1 MSRLLVFPC
10 SWIWIWENPLLSPVV
25 FLDPLNGHSLFEI
38 FCFVLLMP
46 IGQFL
51 LCIFLVS
58 DEAYLSIP
66 NLRSCDIVITCLID
80 SDYSKLPFQGG
91 LTMLTMILEL
101 NLMMKLSGI
110 ICEWNRIFLCEFSL
124 DYCRKDYLVIQEW
137 IITMSGWRTAPL
149 NFKCIKYRSVKDEKS
164 LCLHWVRRCS
174 NGDSPFSG
182 CFMILV

>member
-1 MSRLLVFPC
+1 MVD
-10 SWIWIWENPLLSPVV
+10 LLSTGYEPLVSV
-25 FLDPLNGHSLFEI
+25 SLLMDLNLWKPFTKSSCVSGSFKMVILFLRFFFVLF
-38 FCFVLLMP
+38 LLMP

-110 ICEWNRIFLCEFSL
+110 ICEWNRIFLCEFSF

-137 IITMSGWRTAPL
+137 IIMMSGCP
-149 NFKCIKYRSVKDEKS
+149 IK
-164 LCLHWVRRCS
+164 
-174 NGDSPFSG
+174 
-182 CFMILV
+182 I

>member
-10 SWIWIWENPLLSPVV
+10 SWIWICENPLLSPVV
-25 FLDPLNGHSLFEI
+25 FLDPLKWLFS
-38 FCFVLLMP
+38 FWDFFFVLFLLMP

-110 ICEWNRIFLCEFSL
+110 ICEWNRIFLCEFSF

-137 IITMSGWRTAPL
+137 IIMMSGCP
-149 NFKCIKYRSVKDEKS
+149 IK
-164 LCLHWVRRCS
+164 
-174 NGDSPFSG
+174 
-182 CFMILV
+182 I

>member
-1 MSRLLVFPC
+1 
-10 SWIWIWENPLLSPVV
+10 
-25 FLDPLNGHSLFEI
+25 
-38 FCFVLLMP
+38 MP

-110 ICEWNRIFLCEFSL
+110 ICE
-124 DYCRKDYLVIQEW
+124 
-137 IITMSGWRTAPL
+137 
-149 NFKCIKYRSVKDEKS
+149 
-164 LCLHWVRRCS
+164 
-174 NGDSPFSG
+174 
-182 CFMILV
+182 